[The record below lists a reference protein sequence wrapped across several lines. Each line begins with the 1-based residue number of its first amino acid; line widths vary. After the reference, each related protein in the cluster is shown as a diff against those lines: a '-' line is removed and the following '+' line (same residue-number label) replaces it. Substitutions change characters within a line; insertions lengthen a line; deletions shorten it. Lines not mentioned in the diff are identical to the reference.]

1 MYNKYGG
8 DIMPTKIKIDELLK
22 LKGKTKYWLSKETG
36 ITYPN
41 LDKLIK
47 NETSS
52 IKFDFLEKICK
63 ALECDLTDIIEFVDN
78 PNKKDG

>member
-1 MYNKYGG
+1 MAT
-8 DIMPTKIKIDELLK
+8 IIKIAEVLES
-22 LKGKTKYWLSKETG
+22 KGKTKYWLSKETG

-52 IKFDFLEKICK
+52 IKFDFLEKICT
-63 ALECDLTDIIEFVDN
+63 ALDCELSDIIEFVKEDDLG
-78 PNKKDG
+78 K